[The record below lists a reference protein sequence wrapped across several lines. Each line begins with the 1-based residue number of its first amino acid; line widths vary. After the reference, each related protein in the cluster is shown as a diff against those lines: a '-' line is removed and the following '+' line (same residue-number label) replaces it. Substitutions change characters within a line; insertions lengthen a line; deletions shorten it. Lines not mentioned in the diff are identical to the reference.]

1 MHVRDTAGQPAICG
15 KEVTMAEKNIILVAG
30 SDGENRKLLSE
41 PLEDSYDII
50 EVEDGKQVLAEI
62 QKRRN
67 DLAALLL
74 DWDIPLV
81 SAYQILQVMQ
91 SKGMMEQIQVFIT
104 TVEADPEID
113 SKVYSLGAVAVI
125 CKPYNLAMIRKQILN
140 RLDNIAELRRLREEV
155 AQKEKQVEE
164 SQKKLDG
171 FYDNLLDA
179 IGAVMEYRVSE
190 SDQHVKR
197 IKGFARILAVA
208 YRNEFPDCGLNEDE
222 INRIVRG
229 SVIHDLG
236 KIAVPDAILLNPAKL
251 TEDEKQILK
260 SHTTKGE
267 EIMQLLREVQDEE
280 QFRVSSEICR
290 WHHERYDGSG
300 YPDGLEGDEIP
311 LSAQIVSI
319 VDVYDE
325 LVSERIFKKPVDKET
340 AFRKIMSGECGAFAP
355 KLLQCFEA
363 SKKLLE
369 LYSDS
374 N

>member
-1 MHVRDTAGQPAICG
+1 
-15 KEVTMAEKNIILVAG
+15 MAERNIILVAG
-30 SDGENRKLLSE
+30 DDGENRKLLSE

-62 QKRRN
+62 QRRRN
-67 DLAALLL
+67 ELAALLL
-74 DWDIPLV
+74 DWNIPLV

-104 TVEADPEID
+104 TVESDPEID

-125 CKPYNLAMIRKQILN
+125 CKPYGLAMIRKQILS
-140 RLDNIAELRRLREEV
+140 RLENAAELKRLQKEL

-171 FYDNLLDA
+171 FYDSLLDA
-179 IGAVMEYRVSE
+179 IGAVMEYRISE

-236 KIAVPDAILLNPAKL
+236 KIAVPDAVLLNPAKL

-290 WHHERYDGSG
+290 WHHERYDGKG

-340 AFRKIMSGECGAFAP
+340 AFRKIMSGECGVFAP

-369 LYSDS
+369 LFSDS

>member
-1 MHVRDTAGQPAICG
+1 
-15 KEVTMAEKNIILVAG
+15 MAERNIILVAG
-30 SDGENRKLLSE
+30 DDGENRKLLSE

-62 QKRRN
+62 QRRRN
-67 DLAALLL
+67 ELAALLL
-74 DWDIPLV
+74 DWNIPLV

-91 SKGMMEQIQVFIT
+91 SKGMMKQIQVFIT
-104 TVEADPEID
+104 TVESDPEID
-113 SKVYSLGAVAVI
+113 SKVYSLGAVAV
-125 CKPYNLAMIRKQILN
+125 
-140 RLDNIAELRRLREEV
+140 
-155 AQKEKQVEE
+155 

-171 FYDNLLDA
+171 FYDSLLDA
-179 IGAVMEYRVSE
+179 IGAVMEYRISE

-236 KIAVPDAILLNPAKL
+236 KIAVPDAVLLNPAKL

-290 WHHERYDGSG
+290 WHHERYDGKG

-340 AFRKIMSGECGAFAP
+340 AFRKIMSGECGVFAP

-369 LYSDS
+369 LFSDS

>member
-1 MHVRDTAGQPAICG
+1 MHLCYITEQSAICG
-15 KEVTMAEKNIILVAG
+15 KEVTMAERNIILVAG
-30 SDGENRKLLSE
+30 DDGENRKLLSE

-62 QKRRN
+62 QRRRN
-67 DLAALLL
+67 ELAALLL
-74 DWDIPLV
+74 DWNIPLV

-104 TVEADPEID
+104 TVESDPEID
-113 SKVYSLGAVAVI
+113 SKVYSLGAVGVI
-125 CKPYNLAMIRKQILN
+125 CKPYGLAMIRKQILN
-140 RLDNIAELRRLREEV
+140 RLENAAELKRLQEEL

-171 FYDNLLDA
+171 FYDSLLDV
-179 IGAVMEYRVSE
+179 IGAVMEYRISE

-236 KIAVPDAILLNPAKL
+236 KIAVPDAVLLNPAKL

-290 WHHERYDGSG
+290 WHHERYDGKG

-340 AFRKIMSGECGAFAP
+340 AFRKIMSGECGVFAP

-369 LYSDS
+369 LFSDS